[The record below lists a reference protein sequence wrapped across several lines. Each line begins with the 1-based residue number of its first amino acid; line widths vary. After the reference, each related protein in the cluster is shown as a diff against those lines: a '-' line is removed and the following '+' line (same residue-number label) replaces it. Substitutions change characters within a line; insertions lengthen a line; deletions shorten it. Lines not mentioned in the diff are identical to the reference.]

1 MNPEEK
7 KSSISESFSDPSS
20 GLSLP
25 NKIGESDLRQN
36 GELVFPKINPEKLT
50 IAERQ
55 EVTRAGLANFLV
67 MLLSGTIISSFVL
80 VIVLLIISISVD
92 EKKTSSFDKTSALVK
107 DLITLIFTTQIGL
120 VGTALGFYFGS
131 KDNSD

>member
-7 KSSISESFSDPSS
+7 KSSISESFPDPSS

-25 NKIGESDLRQN
+25 NKISESDLQQN
-36 GELVFPKINPEKLT
+36 GELAIPKLKKEKLT
-50 IAERQ
+50 IPESQ
-55 EVTRAGLANFLV
+55 EITRAGLANFLV

-131 KDNSD
+131 KSNAD